1 MFGDTSE
8 LAENKLLLLYIFDK
22 IKLPISN
29 IQITQIILENNFINY
44 FTLHQYISE
53 LVSSGFLKYTA
64 EESKHRLAIT
74 KEGSRV
80 LSMFSERLSKSKVEV
95 IDAYLKLHN
104 EKIKKEVTISADYT
118 IEKDNNYIVNLK
130 ATENNAILMDLKI
143 NVPTNKQA
151 RELCSKWKNNSAE
164 IYNNIMRQLID

>member
-29 IQITQIILENNFINY
+29 IQITQIVLENNFINY

-53 LVSSGFLKYTA
+53 LVSSGFLVHTA
-64 EESKHRLAIT
+64 EESKHRLVIT
-74 KEGSRV
+74 ERGSKV
-80 LSMFSERLSKSKVEV
+80 LTMFGERLSKHKVEV
-95 IDAYLKLHN
+95 IDKYIKAHI

-118 IEKDNNYIVNLK
+118 IEGKSNYIVNLK
-130 ATENNAILMDLKI
+130 ATENNAILIDLKI

-151 RELCSKWKNNSAE
+151 RDLCSKWKNNSAE

>member
-53 LVSSGFLKYTA
+53 LVSSGFLRYTEEEAKY
-64 EESKHRLAIT
+64 RLVIT
-74 KEGSRV
+74 KQGSKV
-80 LSMFSERLSKSKVEV
+80 LSMFGERLSKSKVDV
-95 IDAYLKLHN
+95 IDTYLKLHH
-104 EKIKKEVTISADYT
+104 EKIKKEVNISADYT

-130 ATENNAILMDLKI
+130 AAENNSILIDLKI